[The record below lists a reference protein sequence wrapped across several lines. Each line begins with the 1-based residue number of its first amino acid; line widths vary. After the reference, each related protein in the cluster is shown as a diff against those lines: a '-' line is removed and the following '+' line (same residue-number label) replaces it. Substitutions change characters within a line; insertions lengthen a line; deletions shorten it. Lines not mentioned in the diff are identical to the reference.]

1 MSEKTSTSPQPMVVR
16 KRDGSLE
23 PINIDK
29 ILRAIT
35 RSSAGIPGVDPGRVA
50 VQTIGGL
57 YNGATT
63 QELDELSIQTA
74 SSLIEEEPNY
84 SQVAV
89 AMRVE
94 FLRKEVVM
102 QGIQSFSQAIARAH
116 TAGLVSERL
125 ATFVKTN
132 ARKLDNAIDDS
143 LNRNF
148 SFAGLEGVS
157 RTRLW
162 RDPVSGRAQET
173 PQYFF
178 MRAACGPAT
187 NVRATIL
194 LYRQLAGDPNHHV
207 ILEAIHQDPILALS
221 APLGAIEDTQA
232 IPFPPPCGRDGP
244 GGRRAHHPAQ
254 EERWGLGEL
263 GGRGQS
269 RRLWKCSAEVD
280 ASP

>member
-1 MSEKTSTSPQPMVVR
+1 MVVR

-50 VQTIGGL
+50 VQMIGGL

-102 QGIQSFSQAIARAH
+102 QGIQSFSQAIALAH

-232 IPFPPPCGRDGP
+232 IPFRPLAAGMGQDRSPSAPSCAGRAMGTGRT
-244 GGRRAHHPAQ
+244 GGTWPI
-254 EERWGLGEL
+254 
-263 GGRGQS
+263 
-269 RRLWKCSAEVD
+269 
-280 ASP
+280 ASPMEMLC